1 MKFMTTRFYLRLA
14 FVITIVTGMSG
25 CMESS
30 FVLAPESRLPRW
42 FEVPEGMTRSE
53 LRVTMD
59 YYINPDGQE
68 AVFKLYVKDSFFRVN
83 KVTGVP
89 RGLYP
94 IKLKNPPAGFPK
106 GYPSYEVITVNGITD
121 IIEHRKME
129 PIFYV
134 TDDPK
139 IWREFGVEQT
149 RTGGG
154 SPRVP
159 GR

>member
-1 MKFMTTRFYLRLA
+1 MKFMTTHFYLRLA

-53 LRVTMD
+53 LKVTMD
-59 YYINPDGQE
+59 YYINSDGRE
-68 AVFKLYVKDSFFRVN
+68 AVFKLYAKDRFFSVN
-83 KVTGVP
+83 KVTGVL

-94 IKLKNPPAGFPK
+94 IKLENPPAGFPK
-106 GYPSYEVITVNGITD
+106 GYPSYSVITVNGITD

-129 PIFYV
+129 PVFYV
-134 TDDPK
+134 TDDPSVWK
-139 IWREFGVEQT
+139 ELRVEQAKS
-149 RTGGG
+149 GKQK
-154 SPRVP
+154 
-159 GR
+159 